1 MTGGMRRENRPT
13 TTLTLGPAGENSSHP
28 DALENTYPIP
38 NASYSIDFEEP
49 GLWLSSVEVPVGLE
63 WARRRCEEHIRK
75 HHDGDSDLVSRD
87 WRFQSVAFGITPVPG
102 GGDMNLKR
110 RDTIAI
116 IDAFR
121 LKTYEEGYLCKYLA
135 ASGPSGDLTA
145 ETAETAET
153 RLRLPLKAMEVE
165 LYVYDLSQ
173 GLARQMSQNF
183 LGVQIDAVYHTALV
197 FGGIEYFFGAGIQQ
211 TYPGATHHGR
221 PMEVIPLGKTDLP
234 MEIILEYLDSLR
246 QVYTVD
252 SYDLFTHNCNN
263 FTNDFAMFLLGKGIP
278 DHITSLPQT
287 VLNTPFGQMLK
298 PQLDSAMRG
307 ITQAPVAPAAIP
319 QSSGS
324 SRAGQANLNRVRD
337 PHSSSISSFSHVNG
351 DSELHTGQ
359 VHYATTLKKLDILLA
374 SARNSCAAIFFTSA
388 TCPPCKLVYPAY
400 DELAAEA
407 GDKAVLIK
415 VDLSEA
421 YEIGSRYQ
429 VRATPTFMSF
439 LRGEKENEWV
449 GASEGQLRGNV
460 RMLIQMAHPPHPH
473 TNLRLRTLQRR
484 HRTVTYAKIP
494 PLDKLMSKM
503 GSRGTDPA
511 VTALKDF
518 IRTREASGASDAAL
532 PSLPTVTSLLNQSI
546 ENDPPDSLFPLVD
559 LLRCALVDPRVSG
572 FLAAEHAH
580 LTVLAVLSKPQGL
593 GENCPYSLR
602 IVTLQLACNLFT
614 SSILATQLLQDSTL
628 CTPLLQLIT
637 SSLLD
642 TAHPPVRVAAASLAF
657 NMAAVNH
664 VRRLDGKEDVLSE
677 PSQVELLASVL
688 ETIANENESKDS
700 VRGLLTAIGLLMYE
714 APRDGEL
721 VELCQALGAKE
732 IVVAKKT
739 FSADLRDLVTEVE
752 QVLA

>member
-1 MTGGMRRENRPT
+1 
-13 TTLTLGPAGENSSHP
+13 
-28 DALENTYPIP
+28 
-38 NASYSIDFEEP
+38 
-49 GLWLSSVEVPVGLE
+49 
-63 WARRRCEEHIRK
+63 
-75 HHDGDSDLVSRD
+75 
-87 WRFQSVAFGITPVPG
+87 
-102 GGDMNLKR
+102 
-110 RDTIAI
+110 
-116 IDAFR
+116 
-121 LKTYEEGYLCKYLA
+121 
-135 ASGPSGDLTA
+135 
-145 ETAETAET
+145 
-153 RLRLPLKAMEVE
+153 MEVE

-197 FGGIEYFFGAGIQQ
+197 LGGIEYFFGAGIQQ

-234 MEIILEYLDSLR
+234 IEIILEYLDSLR
-246 QVYTVD
+246 QVYTVE

-324 SRAGQANLNRVRD
+324 SQAGQGNLNGVRD
-337 PHSSSISSFSHVNG
+337 PHSSSISSFGHVNG
-351 DSELHTGQ
+351 DSELPTGQ

-374 SARNSCAAIFFTSA
+374 SARNSCAVIFFTSA

-407 GDKAVLIK
+407 GNKAVLIK

-439 LRGEKENEWV
+439 LKGEKENEWV

-473 TNLRLRTLQRR
+473 KNLRLRTLQRR

-494 PLDKLMSKM
+494 PLDKLMGKM
-503 GSRGTDPA
+503 GSRCTDPA

-518 IRTREASGASDAAL
+518 IRIREASGASDAAL
-532 PSLPTVTSLLNQSI
+532 PSLPTFTSLLNRSI
-546 ENDPPDSLFPLVD
+546 NDDPPDSLFPLVD

-580 LTVLAVLSKPQGL
+580 STVVAVLSKPQGL
-593 GENCPYSLR
+593 DENCPYSLR

-664 VRRLDGKEDVLSE
+664 VRRLDGKEDILSE
-677 PSQVELLASVL
+677 SSQVELLASLL
-688 ETIANENESKDS
+688 ETIANENESEDS

-732 IVVAKKT
+732 SVVAKKT
-739 FSADLRDLVTEVE
+739 FSADLKDLVTEVE

>member
-1 MTGGMRRENRPT
+1 
-13 TTLTLGPAGENSSHP
+13 
-28 DALENTYPIP
+28 
-38 NASYSIDFEEP
+38 
-49 GLWLSSVEVPVGLE
+49 
-63 WARRRCEEHIRK
+63 
-75 HHDGDSDLVSRD
+75 
-87 WRFQSVAFGITPVPG
+87 
-102 GGDMNLKR
+102 
-110 RDTIAI
+110 
-116 IDAFR
+116 
-121 LKTYEEGYLCKYLA
+121 
-135 ASGPSGDLTA
+135 
-145 ETAETAET
+145 
-153 RLRLPLKAMEVE
+153 MEVE

-173 GLARQMSQNF
+173 GLARQMSQSF

-234 MEIILEYLDSLR
+234 MEIILDYLDSLR
-246 QVYTVD
+246 QVYTVE
-252 SYDLFTHNCNN
+252 SYNLFTHNCNN
-263 FTNDFAMFLLGKGIP
+263 FTNDFAMFLLGMGIP
-278 DHITSLPQT
+278 NHITSLPQT
-287 VLNTPFGQMLK
+287 VLNTPFGQILK

-319 QSSGS
+319 QSSSS
-324 SRAGQANLNRVRD
+324 SRSNLNGVRD
-337 PHSSSISSFSHVNG
+337 PHSSSVSNSSYVNRG
-351 DSELHTGQ
+351 SELPIGQ
-359 VHYATTLKKLDILLA
+359 VHHVTSLKKLDVLLT
-374 SARNSCAAIFFTSA
+374 SAKNSCAVIFFTSA

-421 YEIGSRYQ
+421 YEIGSKYQ
-429 VRATPTFMSF
+429 VRATPTFISF
-439 LRGEKENEWV
+439 VKGEKENEWV
-449 GASEGQLRGNV
+449 GASESQLRGNV
-460 RMLIQMAHPPHPH
+460 RMLVQMAHPPHPH

-484 HRTVTYAKIP
+484 HKTVTYAKIP
-494 PLDKLMSKM
+494 PLDKLMGKM
-503 GSRGTDPA
+503 GTQGTDPA

-518 IRTREASGASDAAL
+518 IRTREASGASDAPL
-532 PSLPTVTSLLNQSI
+532 PLLPTFTSLLNQSI
-546 ENDPPDSLFPLVD
+546 DNDPPDSLFPLVD

-580 LTVLAVLSKPQGL
+580 STIIRVLSKPQGL
-593 GENCPYSLR
+593 GENCPYNLR

-614 SSILATQLLQDSTL
+614 SSILATQLLQDSIL

-642 TAHPPVRVAAASLAF
+642 TAHPPIRVAAASLAF

-664 VRRLDGKEDVLSE
+664 VQRLDGKEDVLGE
-677 PSQVELLASVL
+677 PSQVELLASLL

-700 VRGLLTAIGLLMYE
+700 IRGLLTAIGLLMY
-714 APRDGEL
+714 ATPRDGEL

-732 IVVAKKT
+732 SVVAKKA
-739 FSADLRDLVTEVE
+739 FSADLKDFVTEVE